1 MIKQGVIY
9 YGAGGALGFDTMAAQ
24 AVLELKKLYPQ
35 IKLILVL
42 PCKTHTYGWSRENIE
57 IYEKIK
63 KACDKYVY
71 TSDEYTSGCMQY
83 RNRYLVDHSGYCICY
98 LTKNSGGTAYTVRYA
113 EKKGLKIINLAS

>member
-1 MIKQGVIY
+1 
-9 YGAGGALGFDTMAAQ
+9 MAAQ

-42 PCKTHTYGWSRENIE
+42 PCKTQTYGWSRENIE